1 MSPAWFDDQTSE
13 EADPFTGYDPTE
25 DFIDDFPGESFDD
38 MPQDTEAITT
48 IDHRTQRPQ
57 AQLRPPYYVRQPS
70 YYVRRP
76 SEVRRQEN
84 VSVRYPARGPYRR
97 PAAAPIVA
105 QAIHDTNRDSK
116 VRDEILAKTVAAQ
129 NSRIRDL
136 QTALAYSTVRE
147 QFETSFPEVTNNS
160 LLGLILG
167 PALKAAGPFFALGR
181 GSSSLLHNRGA
192 WTLGGV
198 AGIALAA
205 KALHATKIVPEF
217 SVKILGPT
225 QLGLSDVTRYFALV
239 VTGDGRIA
247 DQAFTFGIEPAGSGT
262 TINSAGAVT
271 ASATAE
277 DITIVAKI
285 DNKDRG
291 RFDVRIT

>member
-1 MSPAWFDDQTSE
+1 MSPAWFDDQISE

-38 MPQDTEAITT
+38 MPQDTESVSRR
-48 IDHRTQRPQ
+48 DHRTRRRQEQ
-57 AQLRPPYYVRQPS
+57 VQLRPS

-76 SEVRRQEN
+76 SGVRRWQN
-84 VSVRYPARGPYRR
+84 VPVRYPARGTYRR
-97 PAAAPIVA
+97 PASAPIVA
-105 QAIHDTNRDSK
+105 QAIHDTNVDSK

-129 NSRIRDL
+129 SSRIRDL

-147 QFETSFPEVTNNS
+147 QFEVSFPEVTNNS
-160 LLGLILG
+160 SLGLILG
-167 PALKAAGPFFALGR
+167 PVLKAAGPFFALGR

-198 AGIALAA
+198 AGIALVA
-205 KALHATKIVPEF
+205 KVLHETKIVPEF
-217 SVKILGPT
+217 SVKMLGPT
-225 QLGLSDVTRYFALV
+225 QLGLSDVARYFAIV

-247 DQAFTFGIEPAGSGT
+247 NQAVTFGIEPAGSVT
-262 TINSAGAVT
+262 TITPAGVVT
-271 ASATAE
+271 ASNRQE
-277 DITIVAKI
+277 DITIVAMI

-291 RFDVRIT
+291 RFNVRIT